1 LNQLPHRELIAY
13 QDAFVLY
20 YLILATIGLVF
31 IARVNS
37 PPLGFYTQILP

>member
-1 LNQLPHRELIAY
+1 MHRELIAY

-31 IARVNS
+31 LSLELIARHWV
-37 PPLGFYTQILP
+37 FILKYYL